1 MRTNTTNS
9 SPKIRMRVASATV
22 ITLATLTLSG
32 GVAGALNFRS
42 PDSVGATSVPAT
54 VDHPTAGTSIRIRQ
68 VRVRQVR
75 VRQVGSARSAR
86 PRSAPTSPADG

>member
-9 SPKIRMRVASATV
+9 SPKIRMRVASATA

-42 PDSVGATSVPAT
+42 PDSVGATPVPAT
-54 VDHPTAGTSIRIRQ
+54 VDHPTAGTSIRVRQ
-68 VRVRQVR
+68 GRVRQVR
-75 VRQVGSARSAR
+75 VRQIRTTPVGSNLAGGRLTYR
-86 PRSAPTSPADG
+86 